1 MLQIT
6 DTVLYLV
13 AGLVI
18 YRYSG
23 QDVKS
28 PAPSSAG
35 PLMKR
40 ICFGLAI
47 PTVCFAL
54 FAFWLNIFLIC
65 LFQSRST
72 LLALLSVTLLANMFM
87 FEFSV
92 VRATCIETALWALE
106 RGLELQASFG

>member
-6 DTVLYLV
+6 ETVLYLV

-18 YRYSG
+18 YRFAG

-47 PTVCFAL
+47 PTVRLVCISRCSENL
-54 FAFWLNIFLIC
+54 LI
-65 LFQSRST
+65 
-72 LLALLSVTLLANMFM
+72 
-87 FEFSV
+87 
-92 VRATCIETALWALE
+92 
-106 RGLELQASFG
+106 

>member
-1 MLQIT
+1 MLQVT

-47 PTVCFAL
+47 PTVCPTFLACL
-54 FAFWLNIFLIC
+54 INI
-65 LFQSRST
+65 
-72 LLALLSVTLLANMFM
+72 LLTYSI
-87 FEFSV
+87 
-92 VRATCIETALWALE
+92 RI
-106 RGLELQASFG
+106 